1 MEIRDEEI
9 ILPEDESSHCTRVL
23 RLKKGDEA
31 GVFDGNGNFYRCRI
45 SETGSKHALLKIIE
59 TEHSDPDPWHIHV
72 ALAPTKN
79 MNRIEW
85 FAEKATE
92 LGIHELSF
100 LLCSRSERKSMNPGR
115 LNKIVIGALKQSK
128 SKYLPVIN
136 PMKDFEKFLVENQSA
151 RNKYI
156 CHISDIPKEH
166 LHEIARPGGDYL
178 LLIGPEG
185 DFDRQE
191 ISMAKKLGFLEV
203 SLGRNIL
210 RTETAALA
218 GLHILSL
225 INQKGT

>member
-1 MEIRDEEI
+1 LN
-9 ILPEDESSHCTRVL
+9 IL
-23 RLKKGDEA
+23 
-31 GVFDGNGNFYRCRI
+31 
-45 SETGSKHALLKIIE
+45 E
-59 TEHSDPDPWHIHV
+59 TEHSDPDAWHIHV

-79 MNRIEW
+79 LNRIEW
-85 FAEKATE
+85 FAEKAME
-92 LGIHELSF
+92 MGIHEISF
-100 LLCSRSERKSMNPGR
+100 LLCSRSERKSMNPER

-128 SKYLPVIN
+128 SRYLPVIN
-136 PMKDFEKFLVENQSA
+136 PMEDFGKFLTEHQSA
-151 RNKYI
+151 GNKYI
-156 CHISDIPKEH
+156 CHISDTPLEH
-166 LHEIARPGGDYL
+166 LHGIARPGGDYL

-191 ISMAKKLGFLEV
+191 IAMALKLGFHQV